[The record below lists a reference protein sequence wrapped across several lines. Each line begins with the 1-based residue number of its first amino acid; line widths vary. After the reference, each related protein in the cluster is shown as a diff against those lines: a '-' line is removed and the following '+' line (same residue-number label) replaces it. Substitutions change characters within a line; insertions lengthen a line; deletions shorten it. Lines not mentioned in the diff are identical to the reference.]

1 MAESRIIRG
10 LGEPAIFTIIIGGV
24 VAALYVALGAVAED
38 ALGLTPVVFL
48 IAAVFLV
55 TTILTY
61 VEGSSLHTERGGASS
76 SPAMP
81 STSSGASSPAGR
93 SSSTTS
99 S

>member
-1 MAESRIIRG
+1 M
-10 LGEPAIFTIIIGGV
+10 
-24 VAALYVALGAVAED
+24 AALYFALGAVAED

-55 TTILTY
+55 CTILTY
-61 VEGSSLHTERGGASS
+61 VEGSSLHTERGGASTF
-76 SPAMP
+76 ARYAFNEL
-81 STSSGASSPAGR
+81 GASSRAGR